1 MMITATRIKMSTEI
15 AKDNSISAESK
26 NNFEDEYQEDHQ
38 EGEYQEDYQED
49 YQEEYQEEYDEG
61 MICAHCHE
69 QEPMYPRKDSDDYC
83 NILCADCFWDE
94 DYREKH
100 ARSIYYALH
109 PGEYEAYR
117 KQAAETLGV
126 KYEPLPQEWYDE
138 MKEKNE
144 TREWY
149 QRWVKPVLDARE
161 NKSDNQSESK

>member
-38 EGEYQEDYQED
+38 EGEYQEDHQEG
-49 YQEEYQEEYDEG
+49 EYQEEYDEG

-117 KQAAETLGV
+117 KKAAETLGV